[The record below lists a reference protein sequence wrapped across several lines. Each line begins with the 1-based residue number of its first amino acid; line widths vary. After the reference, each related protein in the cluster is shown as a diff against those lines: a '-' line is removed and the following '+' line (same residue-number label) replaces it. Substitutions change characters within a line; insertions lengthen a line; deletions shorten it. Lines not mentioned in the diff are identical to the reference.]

1 LQGNRSLPRNDL
13 SFAAR
18 TAFSTQREDYGRA
31 VGWIE
36 HEIQEWLIERASVG
50 R

>member
-1 LQGNRSLPRNDL
+1 MIYRLQSERRFPRSVKI
-13 SFAAR
+13 
-18 TAFSTQREDYGRA
+18 TERA